1 MIRRFGIAIVMA
13 VAATML
19 VGTSAASA
27 EPQLLRVALY
37 GENIA
42 TGGDHAYCRGAYG
55 VRMVSPVGKRGV
67 VRMTLLSHGFRG
79 DGAAWKRDPHCRFLA
94 IVSYTSSRTLLSEN
108 VIPVSFSSRPG
119 ERVVRD
125 LAIGSGPAKI
135 EVGTYARNSRVRLLQ
150 SYPLVFWTVIP

>member
-94 IVSYTSSRTLLSEN
+94 IVSYTSSRTLFSEN
-108 VIPVSFSSRPG
+108 VIPVSFSSRQVSAWCGILRSDP
-119 ERVVRD
+119 VRRRSRSEPTH
-125 LAIGSGPAKI
+125 AIAASASCSRIRWSSGP
-135 EVGTYARNSRVRLLQ
+135 
-150 SYPLVFWTVIP
+150 